1 MFLLVA
7 LRCFIAKRRLF
18 FLPAFWYLSTVPS
31 VYNLTSVLLF
41 LWYRSE
47 WKLLMGLMR
56 GLFAFPQPQQNI
68 FGVIATVGI
77 LRLSMLAVTI
87 AAAVLAEEQRERHQ
101 EAPMEEVQLLRP
113 VGILEMYGVEIL
125 ERRTTWLELESFS
138 CLGCLHPEIDGFLF
152 TRKRGNWSGVQ

>member
-1 MFLLVA
+1 
-7 LRCFIAKRRLF
+7 
-18 FLPAFWYLSTVPS
+18 
-31 VYNLTSVLLF
+31 
-41 LWYRSE
+41 
-47 WKLLMGLMR
+47 MGLMR